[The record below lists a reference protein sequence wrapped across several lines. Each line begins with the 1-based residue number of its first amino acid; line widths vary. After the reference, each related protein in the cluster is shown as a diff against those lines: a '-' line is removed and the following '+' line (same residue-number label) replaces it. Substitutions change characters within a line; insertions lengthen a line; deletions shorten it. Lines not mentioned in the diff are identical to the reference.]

1 MAGRTVPA
9 AEGMAAGE
17 VGTGWPA
24 ALALETLGLPETVLA
39 AYEEL
44 GVHQLHDWQ
53 AEALAT
59 PGVLSGGGLCR
70 GLRARLPKPTA
81 GCIRVWPRSSL
92 TLTTAEF
99 GRGRLRRRQ
108 RRPAPS
114 SHAHWGPT
122 APRCHPPTET
132 NLAYTA
138 PTSGGKTLVSEV
150 LLIKRLLQGGSRS
163 KALFLLPYRATVAE
177 KARHFRRLLQGTSV
191 RAHGRHGLQQ
201 Q

>member
-92 TLTTAEF
+92 TLTD
-99 GRGRLRRRQ
+99 RRIWA
-108 RRPAPS
+108 RPPSAPAAS
-114 SHAHWGPT
+114 A
-122 APRCHPPTET
+122 
-132 NLAYTA
+132 
-138 PTSGGKTLVSEV
+138 
-150 LLIKRLLQGGSRS
+150 
-163 KALFLLPYRATVAE
+163 RA
-177 KARHFRRLLQGTSV
+177 
-191 RAHGRHGLQQ
+191 
-201 Q
+201 